1 MGSENKNGVGLSG
14 ESSPETKKMIQNL
27 KEIVDCPESEIYAV
41 LKECNMDPDDAVQRL
56 LSQDTFHE
64 VKSKRERRK
73 EMKETQELRP
83 RVNYNGPSHGSGNK
97 SASERYSGWSGSF
110 QTSYEETGTN
120 AHKGENAWAAPSQSY
135 LTADVKG
142 ETMSPQPSFNSD
154 SLSTD
159 CGGQSIRT
167 GGAISNTVQP
177 SPGCQ
182 SAWLG
187 TSAGQLS
194 MADVVRLGRHSSKG
208 SHISSHAHQNAVTA
222 NSNQY
227 YQKPSQASAPIQTE
241 SHHNVHPLQN
251 DSNVSR
257 TIDKPDI
264 SVGQHAFLDE
274 WPVVE
279 HPTAASGSS
288 VAPDANIY
296 SNQPNHYDNGSQLP
310 RNRHSY
316 SVQASD
322 GNVDEYITPDHIISA
337 SASSGQKSVT
347 NDSEASHCDDIEPG
361 SASNLSDPSF
371 SIPLTDDVTAVSS
384 AAAKLHH
391 LSVEEAS
398 LETNSAVVLPS
409 HLQALA
415 ANCSHLS
422 FGTYKSGHNSASA
435 VLFSSNQLKDDS
447 QEASMW
453 LDGLS
458 AEPLE
463 RRNME
468 HDADESIESL
478 YNTHNTTADGIS
490 YDLNAAFL
498 SELTKQ
504 DVSEATLG
512 SELIK
517 PSLLGSNVENF
528 EQSTPK
534 LSFSRTDPN
543 FRNISVQSETAYL
556 DSKQSDLL
564 LSNIQ
569 SLRDPDGF
577 HAQLLMK
584 QSIPS
589 RHINAVPS
597 ISSSSISF
605 PEDRRPS
612 GAFSLSAASSVLPQ
626 HRIAN
631 SQPTVPL
638 EKPSNNMIGY
648 SGLPQSYS
656 HLSSNFQQGYP
667 GSDKVSLADLNYNL
681 PQHGASMSRFPGA
694 SATAGYGNYG
704 MPSNVPGSYLQNSPS
719 PPMIPNS
726 GYDDL
731 FHRQYKDRDHFTPL
745 QQNSSS
751 WNQGPGSR
759 KLPSAEEIAYYNLHE
774 QNKQYSGYRQDQQP
788 SQYYGGLEYS
798 NPYRSQ
804 TGMAREH
811 QQHNFGSSSSSGSR
825 DLFSQQLDQFW
836 RQH

>member
-1 MGSENKNGVGLSG
+1 M
-14 ESSPETKKMIQNL
+14 
-27 KEIVDCPESEIYAV
+27 
-41 LKECNMDPDDAVQRL
+41 
-56 LSQDTFHE
+56 
-64 VKSKRERRK
+64 
-73 EMKETQELRP
+73 
-83 RVNYNGPSHGSGNK
+83 
-97 SASERYSGWSGSF
+97 
-110 QTSYEETGTN
+110 
-120 AHKGENAWAAPSQSY
+120 
-135 LTADVKG
+135 
-142 ETMSPQPSFNSD
+142 FNICCSD

-422 FGTYKSGHNSASA
+422 FGTYKAGHNSASA

-447 QEASMW
+447 QEASRW

-463 RRNME
+463 RR
-468 HDADESIESL
+468 H
-478 YNTHNTTADGIS
+478 
-490 YDLNAAFL
+490 
-498 SELTKQ
+498 
-504 DVSEATLG
+504 
-512 SELIK
+512 
-517 PSLLGSNVENF
+517 
-528 EQSTPK
+528 
-534 LSFSRTDPN
+534 
-543 FRNISVQSETAYL
+543 
-556 DSKQSDLL
+556 
-564 LSNIQ
+564 
-569 SLRDPDGF
+569 DGF
-577 HAQLLMK
+577 HLVLMYR
-584 QSIPS
+584 I
-589 RHINAVPS
+589 RT
-597 ISSSSISF
+597 
-605 PEDRRPS
+605 
-612 GAFSLSAASSVLPQ
+612 SSV
-626 HRIAN
+626 
-631 SQPTVPL
+631 
-638 EKPSNNMIGY
+638 M
-648 SGLPQSYS
+648 
-656 HLSSNFQQGYP
+656 SSDVF
-667 GSDKVSLADLNYNL
+667 L
-681 PQHGASMSRFPGA
+681 ASMIQFTGIW
-694 SATAGYGNYG
+694 N
-704 MPSNVPGSYLQNSPS
+704 MMLMSPLN
-719 PPMIPNS
+719 PCIT
-726 GYDDL
+726 L
-731 FHRQYKDRDHFTPL
+731 ITQRQ
-745 QQNSSS
+745 
-751 WNQGPGSR
+751 
-759 KLPSAEEIAYYNLHE
+759 
-774 QNKQYSGYRQDQQP
+774 
-788 SQYYGGLEYS
+788 
-798 NPYRSQ
+798 
-804 TGMAREH
+804 MV
-811 QQHNFGSSSSSGSR
+811 
-825 DLFSQQLDQFW
+825 
-836 RQH
+836 